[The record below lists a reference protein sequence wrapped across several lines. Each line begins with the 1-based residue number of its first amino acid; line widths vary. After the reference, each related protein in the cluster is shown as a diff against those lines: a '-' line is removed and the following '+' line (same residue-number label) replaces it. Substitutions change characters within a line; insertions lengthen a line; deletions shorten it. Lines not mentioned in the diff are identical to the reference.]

1 MTAVAAVTERRS
13 VTIWLMAARVRTIA
27 TASLTSFGV
36 LYRRAVTTSV
46 VVLLAAR
53 TVSLP
58 LTRSLPV
65 ASGVGNLFL
74 PIIAGKLTKLS
85 AIVGCV
91 YTWQSFLN

>member
-1 MTAVAAVTERRS
+1 MTTLAAVTERRS
-13 VTIWLMAARVRTIA
+13 VALWVPLARGRPIVIA
-27 TASLTSFGV
+27 TRATFGV
-36 LYRRAVTTSV
+36 LSRRAIAASIVAVFT
-46 VVLLAAR
+46 AR
-53 TVSLP
+53 TVALP
-58 LTRSLPV
+58 LKRSLPV